1 MRLFL
6 NVAKVGM
13 LVTKEYSQLPL
24 VECYPSQLNQVF
36 MNILNN
42 AIDALEE
49 RMQSIPGDKINDEI
63 NSFHPSIRIRTYVL
77 ANSSPKSESNA
88 TEALESRVAICIAN
102 NGCGLREDI
111 QSKIF
116 DPFFTTKPPGKGTG
130 LGLSISYRIVVER
143 HSGQLKCHSV
153 LSQGAEFIIELPVA
167 QDKTSVNDLCDSV
180 PMKLKTKLW

>member
-1 MRLFL
+1 
-6 NVAKVGM
+6 
-13 LVTKEYSQLPL
+13 
-24 VECYPSQLNQVF
+24 

-49 RMQSIPGDKINDEI
+49 RMQSISGDKINDEI

-77 ANSSPKSESNA
+77 ADSSPKSESNV
-88 TEALESRVAICIAN
+88 TQGLESRVAICIAN
-102 NGCGLREDI
+102 NGSGLTEDI

-130 LGLSISYRIVVER
+130 LGLSISYRIVVAR

-153 LSQGAEFIIELPVA
+153 LGQGAEFIIELPIS
-167 QDKTSVNDLCDSV
+167 QEKTFMNDYPDSL
-180 PMKLKTKLW
+180 PR